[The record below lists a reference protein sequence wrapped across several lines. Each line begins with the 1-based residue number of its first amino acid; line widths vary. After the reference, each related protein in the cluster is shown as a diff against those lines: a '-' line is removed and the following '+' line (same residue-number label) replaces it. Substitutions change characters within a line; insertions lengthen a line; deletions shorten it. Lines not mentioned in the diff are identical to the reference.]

1 MMRRRMQS
9 PAILGGRFYETQK
22 YMIRTQHVV
31 IDNVFIM
38 NKKQYDALSEDHKEL
53 LKRFFDAVTEDVLQV
68 TEEKDMIAEK
78 DLTDRYGMEIIEPDQ
93 TFIAK
98 LKQGCEPAIALL
110 REHIGS
116 EIVDQFL
123 EALRFFGKT
132 P

>member
-1 MMRRRMQS
+1 MPDTMYNGEM
-9 PAILGGRFYETQK
+9 
-22 YMIRTQHVV
+22 
-31 IDNVFIM
+31 
-38 NKKQYDALSEDHKEL
+38 KE
-53 LKRFFDAVTEDVLQV
+53 AT
-68 TEEKDMIAEK
+68 
-78 DLTDRYGMEIIEPDQ
+78 GMEIIEPDQ